1 MSAVRGANAGWCRAG
16 IMCIW
21 TITKRAERNS
31 SSTPALLSMLT
42 HGWRFL
48 LIAFFVIGISG
59 RSNEVID
66 YRDFAI
72 DTYYPKPNEIRLA
85 EERAR
90 KFWAKNAGRYGSN
103 PVYLAVETSKLFESE
118 IVQDLWPKL
127 INSKTTTTFFAGSPG
142 NRHNEVDLKGIMIF
156 DTRTGHFAGNRG
168 FISVDTPQRG
178 GVARFGNYIARF
190 IGTGRWR

>member
-1 MSAVRGANAGWCRAG
+1 MQDPLQKRTGQPILLLVKVTRKKATDHSVGIGESKNGCMATEFSQGFGRRRDFILCGA
-16 IMCIW
+16 
-21 TITKRAERNS
+21 KR
-31 SSTPALLSMLT
+31 LLSMLT
-42 HGWRFL
+42 LGWRFL
-48 LIAFFVIGISG
+48 LIAFFAVGISV

-127 INSKTTTTFFAGSPG
+127 INSKTLLAFSQGRQGIAATKSI
-142 NRHNEVDLKGIMIF
+142 LK
-156 DTRTGHFAGNRG
+156 AL
-168 FISVDTPQRG
+168 
-178 GVARFGNYIARF
+178 
-190 IGTGRWR
+190 

>member
-1 MSAVRGANAGWCRAG
+1 MSAVRGANVGWCRAG

-31 SSTPALLSMLT
+31 SSAPALLSMLT

-85 EERAR
+85 
-90 KFWAKNAGRYGSN
+90 
-103 PVYLAVETSKLFESE
+103 
-118 IVQDLWPKL
+118 
-127 INSKTTTTFFAGSPG
+127 
-142 NRHNEVDLKGIMIF
+142 
-156 DTRTGHFAGNRG
+156 
-168 FISVDTPQRG
+168 G
-178 GVARFGNYIARF
+178 GACP
-190 IGTGRWR
+190 